1 MNAPAKQQQQQQK
14 KPQTAITPT
23 RADDF
28 PLWYQ
33 EVIKAADLAENSP
46 VRGCMTIKPYGFALW
61 ENMQRVF
68 DGWLK
73 EYGIQNCAFPLLIP
87 VSFLAKE
94 AEHVEGFAKE
104 CAVVTHH
111 RLEADGK
118 GGLRPAPS
126 AELEEPYV
134 VRPTSET
141 IIGDSM
147 SRWVQSYRDL
157 PMKLNQWCSVMRWEM
172 RTRMF
177 LRTSEFFWHEGHC
190 AFKDHAGAEAD
201 CLYIQDLYEKFFKE
215 YLAMP
220 GIKGIKTPDE
230 RFPGADETYSIESL
244 MQDGKALQA
253 ATTHDLGQNFA
264 KSCNIKY
271 QDENGKEQY
280 AHTTSWAFSS
290 RVIGSII
297 MMHGDDDGMIMPPM
311 IAPHQAVIIPVLKG
325 EGDEAVLKAASDLAA
340 KLKAKGLRVKL
351 DDREMRTPDKMWD
364 SIKKG
369 IPLRIEIGGREA
381 AEGNVTHVRRDI
393 GKESK
398 TTETVDA
405 FVGNVDGVLKAIHD
419 NLYKR
424 AEDFQNGRIKD
435 VSSVDEMR
443 AFFKDESNVGFVRID
458 YSLIKGNDV
467 MEGMK
472 KDYAVTTRCL
482 PHADKGQKVLVGRSY

>member
-1 MNAPAKQQQQQQK
+1 MTANAAQVK

-23 RADDF
+23 RAEDF
-28 PLWYQ
+28 PAWYQ
-33 EVIKAADLAENSP
+33 EVIKAADLAENAP
-46 VRGCMTIKPYGFALW
+46 VRGCMTIKPYGYALW
-61 ENMQRVF
+61 ENMTRVF

-111 RLEADGK
+111 RLEANPDGK
-118 GGLRPAPS
+118 GLRPAPS

-157 PMKLNQWCSVMRWEM
+157 PLKLNQWCSVMRWEM

-201 CLYIQDLYEKFFKE
+201 CIYIQDLYAKFFEE

-230 RFPGADETYSIESL
+230 RFPGANETYSIESL

-253 ATTHDLGQNFA
+253 ATSHDLGQNFA

-271 QDENGKEQY
+271 QDENGQEQY

-297 MMHGDDDGMIMPPM
+297 MMHADDDGMIMPPM
-311 IAPHQAVIIPVLKG
+311 IAPHQIVIIPVLKG
-325 EGDEAVLKAASDLAA
+325 DGDDKVMAAVNDLSA
-340 KLKAKGLRVKL
+340 KLKAKGIRVKL

-369 IPLRIEIGGREA
+369 IPLRVEIGGREA

-393 GKESK
+393 GKDSKKTES
-398 TTETVDA
+398 VDA
-405 FVGNVDGVLKAIHD
+405 FVADAHNVLQAIHD
-419 NLYKR
+419 GLYNR
-424 AEDFQNGRIKD
+424 ALDFQNSHIKD
-435 VSSVDEMR
+435 VASVDEMR
-443 AFFKDESNVGFVRID
+443 AWFADESNIGFARID
-458 YSLIKGNDV
+458 YSLIKDTDV
-467 MEGMK
+467 MKKMK
-472 KDYAVTTRCL
+472 EEYSVTTRCL